1 MIEMPALAMI
11 VGVAAFSITGVIA
24 GARQDA
30 NIFTVVILGVVT
42 AVGGG
47 TVRDLLLE
55 VPIFW
60 TQEFFLI
67 WVAIL
72 ASCLAFFFFHNV
84 IARLRQTFLYADA
97 IGVAFFSIAAID
109 KTLALGQTATVAVV
123 MGFVT
128 ACFGGVIRDLL
139 TGTPPLMIASED
151 LFVTPA
157 VVGGIL
163 YAVLLKAAPAYTS
176 TWAVV
181 AIVFIIL
188 FRVYAIRTG
197 LQYPKRLRMHF

>member
-11 VGVAAFSITGVIA
+11 IGVAAFAITGVIA

-47 TVRDLLLE
+47 TVRDLLLD
-55 VPIFW
+55 VPVFW
-60 TQEFFLI
+60 TEAFTLI
-67 WVAIL
+67 WVAIA
-72 ASCLAFFFFHNV
+72 ASCIAFVFAKYVITRLA
-84 IARLRQTFLYADA
+84 RTFLYADA
-97 IGVAFFSIAAID
+97 IGVAFFTIAAID
-109 KTLALGQTATVAVV
+109 KTLLLGHTATVAVV

-128 ACFGGVIRDLL
+128 ACMGGVIRDLL
-139 TGTPPLMIASED
+139 TGTPPMVISSED

-157 VVGGIL
+157 VAGGIL
-163 YAVLLKAAPAYTS
+163 YTALLKAAPAYVDV
-176 TWAVV
+176 WAIV
-181 AIVFIIL
+181 AIAFIIA
-188 FRVYAIRTG
+188 FRLYAIRTS

>member
-1 MIEMPALAMI
+1 MIETPALAMI
-11 VGVAAFSITGVIA
+11 IGVAAFSITGVIA

-30 NIFTVVILGVVT
+30 NIFTVVVLGVVT

-47 TVRDLLLE
+47 TVRDILLE

-72 ASCLAFFFFHNV
+72 ASCIAFLFSHNV
-84 IARLRQTFLYADA
+84 IQKLSRTFLYADA

-157 VVGGIL
+157 VIGGML
-163 YAVLLKAAPAYTS
+163 YVILLKAAPAYAS
-176 TWAVV
+176 IWSVV
-181 AIVFIIL
+181 AIVFIFL
-188 FRVYAIRTG
+188 FRVYAIQTG
-197 LQYPKRLRMHF
+197 LQYPKKLRMHL

>member
-1 MIEMPALAMI
+1 MIELSALAMI
-11 VGVAAFSITGVIA
+11 IGVAAFSITGVIA

-42 AVGGG
+42 AMGGG

-55 VPIFW
+55 VPVFW

-72 ASCLAFFFFHNV
+72 ASCVAFFFFHNV
-84 IARLRQTFLYADA
+84 ITKLRRTFLYADA

-128 ACFGGVIRDLL
+128 ACMGGVIRDLL

-151 LFVTPA
+151 MFVTPA
-157 VVGGIL
+157 VVGGML

-176 TWAVV
+176 IWAIV